1 MKDPIKPWEF
11 FLGAAILL
19 AFWVTRYE
27 IVATPHPKHFY
38 VLDRWSHEVIFVQA
52 NKTQVVFPEND
63 AR

>member
-19 AFWVTRYE
+19 AFWVSRYE
-27 IVATPHPKHFY
+27 IVAIPYPKHFY
-38 VLDRWSHEVIFVQA
+38 VLDRWAHEVIFVQA